1 MRLTAAA
8 CLAFAAAISGVTAE
22 SIVIKICNGAYLE
35 GTCITPSIGIQH
47 DCYSLKDKANGV
59 IQGDVR
65 SVHIPDGYR
74 CRFWTYVLPTPW
86 ATALADICCVIFSS
100 YSCNGGSTGD
110 IQAPGQDSTS
120 PPSMGSVKCYAN

>member
-74 CRFWTYVLPTPW
+74 CRFWT
-86 ATALADICCVIFSS
+86 S